1 MVHKSSF
8 GQSQADGQD
17 DYFCAAVCVCAC
29 VCVLVI
35 TTYVYRAFLKFHII
49 IIVDLLKHGV
59 GWLLTLTAAPST
71 DSRKT
76 QEWLQ
81 YWQLLTEAMWLGLTI
96 DEVWVVAALAQFHHG
111 VHQARHVGGA
121 PFRQELKVALQNGT
135 VVLFLDVCQFHL
147 STHTKQELFMKTPIT
162 YVLHLLHR

>member
-17 DYFCAAVCVCAC
+17 DYFCTAVCVRAC
-29 VCVLVI
+29 VGDYNICLQ
-35 TTYVYRAFLKFHII
+35 RAFLKFHII

-81 YWQLLTEAMWLGLTI
+81 Y
-96 DEVWVVAALAQFHHG
+96 
-111 VHQARHVGGA
+111 
-121 PFRQELKVALQNGT
+121 
-135 VVLFLDVCQFHL
+135 
-147 STHTKQELFMKTPIT
+147 
-162 YVLHLLHR
+162 